1 MRINLDQAATA
12 FPKAPPVAE
21 AVRDFLAEHAM
32 NISRGDYAESF
43 DVAAQIF
50 RLRQRLQQ
58 MFHAPD
64 LKACLL
70 TPGVTLA
77 LNMVALGLI
86 EPGDR
91 VLTSTMEHNSVLRPL
106 RYQQSLGAKLEI
118 LQADKQGF
126 LHMDLL
132 EAALKKCKTKALF
145 LTAASNLVGSV
156 QDIETAGDLCERYGA
171 YFVLDAAQLAGQ
183 RSLDMQRCKVDALCL
198 AGHKGLLG
206 PQGIGGLL
214 LSDKLS
220 QNLKPIISGGTGSYS
235 DSLVQPDRLPDRFE
249 AGTLN
254 LPGAIG
260 WLAALDWLLEGETP
274 RYLDLA
280 EQKNRLFRDFKDKIR
295 DLNVYNIWG
304 PKETARQVPVLSIT
318 HPEADAAI
326 LADYLQIRGIL
337 TRVGLHCAPLA
348 HKTVGTFPGGSVRF
362 SLGYATTREE
372 LETAVAALAAFT
384 ES

>member
-12 FPKAPPVAE
+12 FPKAPPVAD
-21 AVRDFLAEHAM
+21 AVRDFLAHSAM

-43 DVAAQIF
+43 DVASQIF

-58 MFHAPD
+58 MFNAPE

-106 RYQQSLGAKLEI
+106 TLQQSRGAELEI
-118 LQADKQGF
+118 LQADREGF
-126 LHMDLL
+126 LAMDVL
-132 EAALKKCKTKALF
+132 EAALKKARTKALF
-145 LTAASNLVGSV
+145 LTAASNLVGSI
-156 QDIETAGDLCERYGA
+156 QDIKTAGELCERHGA
-171 YFVLDAAQLAGQ
+171 YFILDAAQLAGQ
-183 RSLDMQRCKVDALCL
+183 KKIDMQAAKIDALCL

-206 PQGIGGLL
+206 PQGVGGLL
-214 LSDKLS
+214 LSDKLAR
-220 QNLKPIISGGTGSYS
+220 NLKPVISGGTGSYS
-235 DSLVQPDRLPDRFE
+235 DSPVQPDRLPDRFE

-260 WLAALDWLLEGETP
+260 WLAALDWLLAGDPP
-274 RYLDLA
+274 RYLALG
-280 EQKNRLFRDFKDKIR
+280 EQKDALFRDFKARIR
-295 DLNVYNIWG
+295 DLGVYDILG
-304 PKETARQVPVLSIT
+304 PRDTDRQVPVLSVR
-318 HPEADAAI
+318 HPQEDAAI
-326 LADYLQIRGIL
+326 LADYLQTKGIL

-348 HKTVGTFPGGSVRF
+348 HKTVGTFPGGTVRF
-362 SLGYATTREE
+362 SLGYATTEAE
-372 LETAVAALAAFT
+372 LDTAVAALAAFN